1 MVRRFLRWDRIAVEL
16 GASDRIV
23 QYRAGWR
30 RMAETWPGISPRLEA
45 MKQSKAAASAA
56 SAEIVSAFTEEMVGA
71 AVEQQEATEQADET
85 LGGAYELARD
95 RLRSPR
101 QRSIE
106 LQERRS
112 QQRAELREKHEA
124 EQEGAGKQK
133 AKEKAPVLTAK
144 GRARQLA
151 EATKGLAS
159 DELATIIASLED
171 RYESALDREAN
182 ETAAAAGQAAA
193 DYSADD
199 ADVGHADELTGLE

>member
-1 MVRRFLRWDRIAVEL
+1 MT
-16 GASDRIV
+16 
-23 QYRAGWR
+23 
-30 RMAETWPGISPRLEA
+30 ETWPGISPRLEA

-56 SAEIVSAFTEEMVGA
+56 SAEITASFVEEMTGA
-71 AVEQQEATEQADET
+71 AVEQQEATEQVDET

-112 QQRAELREKHEA
+112 QQRAALREEHEA
-124 EQEGAGKQK
+124 EQEGAGK
-133 AKEKAPVLTAK
+133 K

-151 EATKGLAS
+151 EATKGLAA
-159 DELATIIASLED
+159 DELATIIAKLED

-182 ETAAAAGQAAA
+182 ETAAAVGRAAS
-193 DYSADD
+193 DGTLYESDD
-199 ADVGHADELTGLE
+199 DDVGHGVELTGLE